1 MAERILIQR
10 RGPLAATPART
21 RGSLVSRIL
30 RSPSGRVGVVI
41 TTLFV
46 IAGAGAPVIAPYDPA
61 EMHPGERHSLPTANY
76 LLGTDTF
83 GRDIFS
89 RILFGARISL
99 VVGVLTVLINALTGI
114 PIGLAAGFYGGQF
127 DNLSMRVVDV
137 FIAFP
142 TLLFAL
148 AVMAVRGAGFANLL
162 LAMTLKGW
170 TTFARL
176 TRAEVLSAKQRQYVE
191 AARALG
197 ASNIRVM
204 GRHVMP
210 NVLAPLLVYAT
221 LAVSTP
227 ILTEASLSFLGLG
240 LPPPTPSWGLMMAG
254 ERAYMLRAWWSVTFP
269 GLAMAL
275 AVLGLNL
282 LGDALRDALDPTLRR
297 LGRKLVAQG
306 PQ

>member
-1 MAERILIQR
+1 MR
-10 RGPLAATPART
+10 RGGPLSAAPVRAR
-21 RGSLVSRIL
+21 GGVIL
-30 RSPSGRVGVVI
+30 RVLQSPSGRVGALI
-41 TTLFV
+41 AGLFV
-46 IAGAGAPVIAPYDPA
+46 AAGVGAPVIAPYDPA
-61 EMHPGERHSLPTANY
+61 EMRVGQRHSFPAADHI
-76 LLGTDTF
+76 LGTDTF

-89 RILFGARISL
+89 RILYGARISL
-99 VVGVLTVLINALTGI
+99 VIGVLTISIDALVGI
-114 PIGLAAGFYGGQF
+114 PIGLAAGFYGARF
-127 DNLSMRVVDV
+127 DNVSMRVVDV

-148 AVMAVRGAGFANLL
+148 AIMAVRGAGFANLI

-176 TRAEVLSAKQRQYVE
+176 TRAEVLSVKERQYVE

-197 ASNIRVM
+197 ASNMRIM
-204 GRHVMP
+204 LRHVMP
-210 NVLAPLLVYAT
+210 NVLASLIVYGT

-254 ERAYMLRAWWSVTFP
+254 ERAYMTRAWWSVTFP
-269 GLAMAL
+269 GLAVAL

-282 LGDALRDALDPTLRR
+282 LGDALRDALDPTLGMS
-297 LGRKLVAQG
+297 GRKWVQ
-306 PQ
+306 QEDQ